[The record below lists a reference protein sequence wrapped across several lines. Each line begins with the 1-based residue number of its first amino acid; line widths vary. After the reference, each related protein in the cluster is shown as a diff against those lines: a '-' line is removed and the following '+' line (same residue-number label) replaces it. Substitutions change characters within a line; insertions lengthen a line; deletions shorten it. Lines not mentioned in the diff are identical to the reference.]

1 MEFFE
6 AWQEAVFRG
15 EEETAAVIVL
25 PWDGEGRIVV
35 SYAAFALRMVVVV
48 ALIAEDRM
56 VFEDDKS
63 MGESSGDVKLGLV
76 LAGEQDAFPL
86 SEGGGVFAKVDS
98 DIVDTAADDTNEF
111 GLGTF
116 DLQMQSSKDSFAG
129 AGFVALD
136 EGTGDNLMVDF
147 FVVGLEEVTSLVF
160 ENSRSDDI
168 QVGDLGR
175 LNGYVCHGGSS
186 FLQCVNE

>member
-6 AWQEAVFRG
+6 ARQEPVFRG

-25 PWDGEGRIVV
+25 PRDGEGRIVV
-35 SYAAFALRMVVVV
+35 SYAAFALRVVVVV

-56 VFEDDKS
+56 VFEHDKTV
-63 MGESSGDVKLGLV
+63 GEPSGDIKLGLV

-86 SEGGGVFAKVDS
+86 PEGRGVFAKVDS
-98 DIVDTAADDTNEF
+98 DIVDAAADDTNEL
-111 GLGTF
+111 GLRAF

-136 EGTGDNLMVDF
+136 EGTGDDLMVGF

-160 ENSRSDDI
+160 EHGRSDDMKTR
-168 QVGDLGR
+168 DLGR
-175 LNGYVCHGGSS
+175 LNRYVCHGSSS
-186 FLQCVNE
+186 FLQYVNE